1 MGDALGAGGDV
12 DIDAAEGKDV
22 GRIVGHGGFLH
33 RILVLL
39 AGRHGS
45 GHGLTPGE
53 QTDGVS
59 SQRALG

>member
-1 MGDALGAGGDV
+1 M
-12 DIDAAEGKDV
+12 